1 MPVSTCLDGSSWSSP
16 FGVAVVLDED
26 EVPELDV
33 AGAVGVDGAHMA
45 GLAGWSQ
52 ASGPRSRWI
61 SLHGPQGPVSPIS
74 QKLSFSSK
82 RCTRLGGR
90 PLMRRHNPSA
100 SSSLRNTVA

>member
-1 MPVSTCLDGSSWSSP
+1 M
-16 FGVAVVLDED
+16 
-26 EVPELDV
+26 
-33 AGAVGVDGAHMA
+33 
-45 GLAGWSQ
+45 
-52 ASGPRSRWI
+52 WI

-82 RCTRLGGR
+82 RCTWLGGR